1 MAEEASQELVA
12 LIKRLAV
19 LLYQNID
26 VRLKPYGLARTQYAV
41 LKHVGEVGDLPTSE
55 LLSRLQI
62 EPATLSGLID
72 TLEAKELVVRVE
84 HARDKRR
91 KDIRLTAAG
100 RKLLDTI
107 PPPGPVMER
116 VLRQEVDPGDV
127 HILKAVGQ
135 QMIRS
140 LEQELQKQEVR
151 G

>member
-1 MAEEASQELVA
+1 MGEEASQELVA

-41 LKHVGEVGDLPTSE
+41 LKHVGEAGDMPTSE
-55 LLSRLQI
+55 LLTRLQV

-72 TLEAKELVVRVE
+72 TLEVKGLVVRVE
-84 HARDKRR
+84 RTEDKRR
-91 KDIRLTAAG
+91 KDVRLTAAG

-116 VLRQEVDPGDV
+116 ILRQEVDPGDV

-140 LEQELQKQEVR
+140 LEQEIQKQEVR